1 MGASGS
7 ELSISEATPSVT
19 VGTMKSTSTRQQPSS
34 THHHQHSDS
43 RSPPQTGMTS
53 RRPSHHHTSTTEV
66 KLSEVTG
73 EALSI
78 QIRTPI
84 PTDKFAAASHLNPVI
99 AQGERNAR
107 PFKTSLKRCEG
118 DFAVRS
124 PPLLKRSRVLCVPS
138 CISDKD
144 MVG

>member
-19 VGTMKSTSTRQQPSS
+19 VGTMKSTSTRRQPSS

-43 RSPPQTGMTS
+43 RLSPQTGMTS

-66 KLSEVTG
+66 KLSEATG
-73 EALSI
+73 RASVHVK
-78 QIRTPI
+78 TPV
-84 PTDKFAAASHLNPVI
+84 PTDQFIAASRLKPVI
-99 AQGERNAR
+99 AQEEKSPR

-118 DFAVRS
+118 GFAVRS
-124 PPLLKRSRVLCVPS
+124 PPLLRYSRVLCIPS
-138 CISDKD
+138 CISDRD